1 MGRLPTLTMVQLTR
15 RVELDDPFLAD
26 VVRKVQEPVECH
38 LHTRFNQWRCTDAM
52 SQVVSG
58 TVWFVKI
65 DVGTECALWIKAFD
79 QPVTQTFEVVGVV
92 HEQKCMSQR
101 LQIISN
107 NCQIDCL
114 AEVEFEVDFII
125 SEDVEAIEAPAEPE
139 PEPEPIE
146 CPELDF
152 TVEATTE
159 DDIIRFAQDP
169 N

>member
-65 DVGTECALWIKAFD
+65 DVGTESALWIKAFD

-92 HEQKCMSQR
+92 HEQKCMSQK
-101 LQIISN
+101 LQIFSN

-125 SEDVEAIEAPAEPE
+125 SEDVK
-139 PEPEPIE
+139 
-146 CPELDF
+146 LLKLQQN
-152 TVEATTE
+152 
-159 DDIIRFAQDP
+159 RSQSQ
-169 N
+169 NQNQSQS